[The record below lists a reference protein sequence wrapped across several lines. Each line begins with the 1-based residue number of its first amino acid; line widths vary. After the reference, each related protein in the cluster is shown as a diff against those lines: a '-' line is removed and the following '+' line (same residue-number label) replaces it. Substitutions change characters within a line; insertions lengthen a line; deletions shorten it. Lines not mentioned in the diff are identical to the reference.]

1 MTLLRSIINATTLTA
16 SVVAA
21 GCAGAPTS
29 MAQVLDGASDSWMR
43 PEAKASSSL
52 LYVSNASNVTV
63 YQYNNGQ
70 DITLVGTLTGFNS
83 PQGLCT
89 DRRGDVWVSD
99 YGSRTMYEFAHGG
112 TTPIATITVNGGF
125 PFACAVDPTGKLAV
139 SYWYPNAHFYNYAA
153 VVVYPPGSTNGTSY
167 GPPRGFYRS
176 YFLTYDNDGNLF
188 TNGVECGSNDCLRT
202 VMPTCR
208 AVIVSETELGCYNTK
223 TNNPL
228 FELAAGGTQFV
239 QLRGA
244 NRQQNISGLVWV
256 NPSFLMG
263 TGKSG
268 TKGVGAVK
276 VQVTGNQ
283 AKLVGKVAFS
293 ETFLTYG
300 FTVRAGQ
307 VIVPDFAGNAVRIYN
322 LSNGSLVSS
331 FTDGLSQPFSTVV
344 SQ

>member
-1 MTLLRSIINATTLTA
+1 MTALLAAT
-16 SVVAA
+16 
-21 GCAGAPTS
+21 GCASPPTS
-29 MAQVLDGASDSWMR
+29 MAQSPDGASRSWIR
-43 PEAKASSSL
+43 PDAKTASSL
-52 LYVSNASNVTV
+52 LYVSNVSNVTV
-63 YQYNNGQ
+63 YQYSNGQ
-70 DITLVGTLTGFNS
+70 NVTLVGTLTGFTS

-89 DRRGDVWVSD
+89 DRAGDVWVSD

-125 PFACAVDPTGKLAV
+125 PFACAVDHTGRLAV

-153 VVVYPPGSTNGTSY
+153 VVVYPPGSTKGTSY

-176 YFLTYDNDGNLF
+176 YFLAWDKDGDLL
-188 TNGVECGSNDCLRT
+188 TNGVECGSSDCSRT
-202 VMPTCR
+202 AMPRCR
-208 AVIVSETELGCYNTK
+208 AVIVRETESGCQNTE

-244 NRQQNISGLVWV
+244 NRQRNIAGLVWV

-268 TKGVGAVK
+268 AKGVGALK
-276 VQVTGNQ
+276 VQVSANQ
-283 AKLVGKVAFS
+283 AKVVGQFAFS
-293 ETFLTYG
+293 QTFLTYG

-307 VIVPDFAGNAVRIYN
+307 VIVPDFAANVVRIYN
-322 LSNGSLVSS
+322 LSDGSLVSS
-331 FTDGLSQPFSTVV
+331 FAQGLSQPFSAVI